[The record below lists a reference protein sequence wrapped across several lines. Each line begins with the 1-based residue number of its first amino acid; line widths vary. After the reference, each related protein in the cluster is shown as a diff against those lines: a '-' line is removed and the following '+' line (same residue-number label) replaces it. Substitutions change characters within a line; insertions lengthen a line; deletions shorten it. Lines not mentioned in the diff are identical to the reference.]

1 MNIVAFQFCNSR
13 VKGSRGGERAELGG
27 RGDDEEKCAGDEAD
41 EPRREAERAAV
52 CVLVTV
58 RYKHQKGG
66 FLLFAHDLSQ
76 SLVGEV
82 TVATSRSRR
91 TQVTKHAR

>member
-1 MNIVAFQFCNSR
+1 MMKRS
-13 VKGSRGGERAELGG
+13 
-27 RGDDEEKCAGDEAD
+27 
-41 EPRREAERAAV
+41 
-52 CVLVTV
+52 VLVMKLMSHAVKLSEQQCGSMLITV

>member
-1 MNIVAFQFCNSR
+1 MNTVAFQFGNSR
-13 VKGSRGGERAELGG
+13 VKGSCGGERAQSEGMMK
-27 RGDDEEKCAGDEAD
+27 RS
-41 EPRREAERAAV
+41 
-52 CVLVTV
+52 VLVMKLSEQRRGSMLMTV

-66 FLLFAHDLSQ
+66 FLLFAHDSAH

-82 TVATSRSRR
+82 TVATSRSRQ